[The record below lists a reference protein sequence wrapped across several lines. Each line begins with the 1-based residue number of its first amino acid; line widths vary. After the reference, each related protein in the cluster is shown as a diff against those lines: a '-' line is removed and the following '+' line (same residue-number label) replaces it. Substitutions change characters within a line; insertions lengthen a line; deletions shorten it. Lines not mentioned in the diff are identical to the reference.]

1 MIQYEVGKPF
11 PTPLPSSGDG
21 AILSGS
27 HGFVDVI
34 IMFSNPRAKEI
45 RDIKQGM
52 VTIGVF
58 TTQSVPFI
66 ILKFIESGIELDPSY
81 NASEV
86 LKTDWLQVEQNTMTI
101 YLVDTD
107 TKILK
112 AMRVL
117 GLKKE
122 MVEKFKVC
130 ASRQN
135 FETKDDFDME
145 VLTIYENIPLKEMY
159 LHSETQTFVR

>member
-11 PTPLPSSGDG
+11 PTPLPNNGEG

-27 HGFVDVI
+27 NGFVDMI
-34 IMFSNPRAKEI
+34 IMFSNPRSKEI

-52 VTIGVF
+52 VTVGIF
-58 TTQSVPFI
+58 TTQSVPFVI
-66 ILKFIESGIELDPSY
+66 VKFYDTGIELDASY
-81 NASEV
+81 NASEA

-117 GLKKE
+117 GIKKD
-122 MVEKFKVC
+122 MVEKFKEC
-130 ASRQN
+130 AARQN
-135 FETKDDFDME
+135 FESKTDFDME
-145 VLTIYENIPLKEMY
+145 VLRIYENIPLREMY
-159 LHSETQTFVR
+159 LHSETQTFVK